1 MVAEAELKDNVELEY
16 PVAASDSKQL
26 NLFDAVYI
34 SPLLTEPQDRQPY
47 RQVDGTMRKVRS
59 MPSKSQERLG
69 SKIKG
74 RTSKR

>member
-26 NLFDAVYI
+26 NLFDGMYI
-34 SPLLTEPQDRQPY
+34 STLLTEPQDRKPY

-59 MPSKSQERLG
+59 VSHKSPQRLG
-69 SKIKG
+69 STSQG
-74 RTSKR
+74 RT